1 MIQGQVVGIG
11 QPKAASPGLAA
22 SHSHGP
28 AEATL
33 PMLRQ
38 SHHPAMAPAAL
49 ALRTTEHS
57 RIGTTLSAGR
67 TRRESDQQVPAD
79 RINLGVFRSGRWGGT
94 DGAGGQMR
102 VDQDGSLEGFTL
114 SAIQI
119 GQRSELPGIGR
130 NGGVVTKQLCTG
142 AVAVAVGQLHGAGE
156 ICFAETAR
164 PKRVNHGI
172 RRQGQPLAGAIGMKA
187 GHLKLTGLQQP

>member
-1 MIQGQVVGIG
+1 
-11 QPKAASPGLAA
+11 
-22 SHSHGP
+22 
-28 AEATL
+28 
-33 PMLRQ
+33 
-38 SHHPAMAPAAL
+38 MAPAAL
-49 ALRTTEHS
+49 ALRTAEDS

-119 GQRSELPGIGR
+119 AQRSDC
-130 NGGVVTKQLCTG
+130 Q
-142 AVAVAVGQLHGAGE
+142 A
-156 ICFAETAR
+156 
-164 PKRVNHGI
+164 
-172 RRQGQPLAGAIGMKA
+172 
-187 GHLKLTGLQQP
+187 